1 MTSSVPRPSVF
12 EAERVWKKLVWKRT
26 LLSVAFDFSISILS
40 GTSIL
45 PTPHPQPTRV
55 KALSVPSKASN
66 EDRGLSP
73 IGVNL
78 RVSVLTEA
86 NVQKPIWG

>member
-12 EAERVWKKLVWKRT
+12 EAERVWKKARVERT

-40 GTSIL
+40 WTSIL
-45 PTPHPQPTRV
+45 PTLHPQPTRV
-55 KALSVPSKASN
+55 KALSVPRKASN

-73 IGVNL
+73 HKREPKVLGLKREDL
-78 RVSVLTEA
+78 RISA
-86 NVQKPIWG
+86 

>member
-12 EAERVWKKLVWKRT
+12 EAERVWKKARVERT
-26 LLSVAFDFSISILS
+26 LLFVTFDFSISILS
-40 GTSIL
+40 WTSIL

-55 KALSVPSKASN
+55 KALSVPRKASS

-73 IGVNL
+73 VGL
-78 RVSVLTEA
+78 A
-86 NVQKPIWG
+86 P

>member
-12 EAERVWKKLVWKRT
+12 EAERVGKKARVEPVERT

-40 GTSIL
+40 WTSIL
-45 PTPHPQPTRV
+45 PIPHPQPTRV
-55 KALSVPSKASN
+55 KALSVPRKASN

-73 IGVNL
+73 HK
-78 RVSVLTEA
+78 R
-86 NVQKPIWG
+86 